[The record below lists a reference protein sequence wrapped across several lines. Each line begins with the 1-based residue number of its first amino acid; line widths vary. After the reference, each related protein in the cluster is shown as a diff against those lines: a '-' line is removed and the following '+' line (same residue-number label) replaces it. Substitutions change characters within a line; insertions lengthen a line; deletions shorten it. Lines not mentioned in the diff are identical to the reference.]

1 MKAMKAQTAPAGS
14 STQGGRPAHKVALG
28 LGWFSIGLGLAQSLM
43 PQTMARA
50 VGLQG
55 KESLVRA
62 FGFREILSGV
72 GILMSRDPEPWIW
85 SRVAGD
91 ALDLGALSMG
101 MRRDNPQF
109 TGSIV
114 ATLAV
119 AQVTVVDYACASAL
133 ARYRNEAERPRIDYH
148 GRSGFAS
155 STEEMRGAALS
166 DFEIPREYRIP
177 EALRPWTQGQRS
189 SRVQE
194 GRALNQP

>member
-1 MKAMKAQTAPAGS
+1 MRTMQGPTHAGQSGAQGR
-14 STQGGRPAHKVALG
+14 RPAHAVALG
-28 LGWFSIGLGLAQSLM
+28 LGWFSIGLGLAESLM

-62 FGFREILSGV
+62 FGIREILSGV
-72 GILMSRDPEPWIW
+72 GILMARDPEPWIW

-91 ALDLGALSMG
+91 AMDLGALSG
-101 MRRDNPQF
+101 GLRRDNPHL

-133 ARYRNEAERPRIDYH
+133 ACYRNEADRPRIDYH

-155 STEEMRGAALS
+155 SVEDMRGAALS

-177 EALRPWTQGQRS
+177 EALRPWK
-189 SRVQE
+189 
-194 GRALNQP
+194 